1 MEAYWLVLRGPQ
13 AVVDRVLR
21 PAPQQDR
28 VLSEGSTCCGGGE
41 VPGVN
46 LHLSAALTDGEW
58 LDFVLDLLNLRHW

>member
-1 MEAYWLVLRGPQ
+1 M
-13 AVVDRVLR
+13 DRVLR
-21 PAPQQDR
+21 PAPQQDW

-41 VPGVN
+41 VLGVN